1 MTTFGRE
8 GAVAA
13 GPHDGRE
20 ASWAS
25 WGRELTTIAGGIL
38 ATLALAVA
46 VAVVVALVERG
57 RGRRWRWGRY
67 VVADAV
73 VLTLFNFLPVPPLD
87 GGRALVGALGALGG
101 VHLTGDTLFWVH
113 LGGLALAVMPM
124 TVWTRWTRRIDAA
137 AFHWGAPAH
146 VGPHDGRRN
155 EKPRAARAARGFAKA
170 WCSDPDYGRRNVS
183 TGSVFRR
190 RRPRSPASPSRPT
203 QPQSLSLSLLASL
216 GLTVCRVLVSGC
228 CAVARPG
235 IAAPATAIVATRAVR

>member
-1 MTTFGRE
+1 MLSRVLAAVDARRPAWLFALRRFALRRGDLSALARRLANFWVVWSALLLIHETGHAVGAWRQGLTVRRITAGVGPTVWQGSQGSTEVVLRLVPVVGMTTFGRE
-8 GAVAA
+8 GPVVA
-13 GPHDGRE
+13 GPHDGRN

-25 WGRELTTIAGGIL
+25 WRRELTTIAGGIL

-87 GGRALVGALGALGG
+87 GGRAVVGALGALGG

-137 AFHWGAPAH
+137 AFHWGAPAP
-146 VGPHDGRRN
+146 VD
-155 EKPRAARAARGFAKA
+155 PR
-170 WCSDPDYGRRNVS
+170 D
-183 TGSVFRR
+183 
-190 RRPRSPASPSRPT
+190 
-203 QPQSLSLSLLASL
+203 
-216 GLTVCRVLVSGC
+216 
-228 CAVARPG
+228 
-235 IAAPATAIVATRAVR
+235 